1 MVLIVAD
8 EILKFTWSQLSPIH
22 AKGVDECS

>member
-1 MVLIVAD
+1 MVLIVTD